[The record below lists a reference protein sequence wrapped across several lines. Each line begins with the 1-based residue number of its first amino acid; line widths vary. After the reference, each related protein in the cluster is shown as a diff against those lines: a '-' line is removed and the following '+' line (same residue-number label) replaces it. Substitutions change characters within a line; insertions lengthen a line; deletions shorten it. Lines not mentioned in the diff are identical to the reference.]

1 MKRTMLLLS
10 SILIATLTLAWGNL
24 AEAQQAGKVYRIGV
38 VAGSRGRS
46 GRPSR
51 PYRKF
56 VQRLGDLGYIEGQN
70 LLIEWRYG
78 KGRLD
83 RMSSLVNELVEQKV
97 DVLVV
102 TNQVAIG
109 AAKKAT
115 KTIPIVMVSSVD
127 PVAAGHVDSLARP
140 GGNITGV
147 TYRKRDLCAKRVE
160 LLKEALPGMSRLAV
174 LWDTDGP
181 GPTAAFGV
189 CKVTARILKLDLQSL
204 EVHGPKPDFEG
215 AFRAAKKER
224 REALIIIGNPLVHT
238 HRKRI
243 IKLVTRNQLPSMNP
257 SRRFVSA
264 GGLMYYGVSRTGLL
278 RRMAGYVD
286 KILKGA
292 KPGDLPVDRPTKFE
306 LVINL
311 KTAKALGITIPPSVL
326 YRADKVIK

>member
-1 MKRTMLLLS
+1 
-10 SILIATLTLAWGNL
+10 
-24 AEAQQAGKVYRIGV
+24 
-38 VAGSRGRS
+38 
-46 GRPSR
+46 
-51 PYRKF
+51 
-56 VQRLGDLGYIEGQN
+56 
-70 LLIEWRYG
+70 
-78 KGRLD
+78 
-83 RMSSLVNELVEQKV
+83 
-97 DVLVV
+97 
-102 TNQVAIG
+102 
-109 AAKKAT
+109 
-115 KTIPIVMVSSVD
+115 
-127 PVAAGHVDSLARP
+127 
-140 GGNITGV
+140 
-147 TYRKRDLCAKRVE
+147 
-160 LLKEALPGMSRLAV
+160 MSRLAV

-278 RRMAGYVD
+278 QRMAGYVD

-292 KPGDLPVDRPTKFE
+292 NPADLPIERPTKFE

-311 KTAKALGITIPPSVL
+311 KTAKKLGITMPPEIML
-326 YRADKVIK
+326 QADRVFK